1 MVDREQPQVSAEGSV
16 TLRYWASARAAAGVD
31 SEVFSV
37 SGPIPLSDLLRRA
50 TQPRDRRFADV
61 VGCCSVMVGD
71 RPVTTEDPAG
81 VLVQPGATVELLP
94 PFAGG

>member
-1 MVDREQPQVSAEGSV
+1 MNAERLVSAHEGHV
-16 TLRYWASARAAAGVD
+16 TLRYWAAARAAAGVD
-31 SEVFSV
+31 TEDVPV
-37 SGPIPLSDLLRRA
+37 AGPVPLATLLTWA
-50 TQPRDRRFADV
+50 KSTRDRRFSDV

-71 RPVTTEDPAG
+71 RPVTTEDPAT